1 MSAADPSDVPPRP
14 EWLPEHLFPLQG
26 VHVGVDAANVH
37 YVDEGDGPV
46 LLLMHGNPIYSFLYR
61 ELITGLRDRFRCIAI
76 DYPGFGLSTAPPGY
90 RFTPA
95 EHADIIEKVVQRL
108 DLTGITMMVQDW
120 GGPIGFAVATRNPER
135 FSAFVIG
142 NTWAWPSPI

>member
-46 LLLMHGNPIYSFLYR
+46 LLLMHGNPTYSFLYR
-61 ELITGLRDRFRCIAI
+61 ELITGLREWFRCIAI
-76 DYPGFGLSTAPPGY
+76 DYRDLDS
-90 RFTPA
+90 RWRHPA
-95 EHADIIEKVVQRL
+95 TDSPQPSMPTSSRR
-108 DLTGITMMVQDW
+108 W
-120 GGPIGFAVATRNPER
+120 
-135 FSAFVIG
+135 FSAS
-142 NTWAWPSPI
+142 T